1 MIHDANLDRK
11 LLAAVDRLG
20 RALRAARQSVA
31 TRHELSQLG
40 VSLIETLAD
49 GRVRR
54 IGDLAAELA
63 VSQPTVSDAL
73 AVLDRRGLIARV
85 RDPLD
90 MRSTLITLTDMG
102 SAVGDEIAS
111 ELGPIAE
118 AQTGSTAERGIAL
131 RVLLGEI
138 ARLQKAGIITVN
150 RSCLTCHHY
159 QPPDGHTSGRC
170 LLLDTELGD
179 ADLRVDCP
187 DHEALAS

>member
-54 IGDLAAELA
+54 IGDLAAELT

-73 AVLDRRGLIARV
+73 AVLDRRDLIARV

-90 MRSTLITLTDMG
+90 MRST
-102 SAVGDEIAS
+102 
-111 ELGPIAE
+111 
-118 AQTGSTAERGIAL
+118 QL
-131 RVLLGEI
+131 RVC
-138 ARLQKAGIITVN
+138 RW
-150 RSCLTCHHY
+150 
-159 QPPDGHTSGRC
+159 
-170 LLLDTELGD
+170 
-179 ADLRVDCP
+179 
-187 DHEALAS
+187 